1 MKRPDAF
8 SIKQIALAF
17 ITGLLVL
24 MSLIGGFAAYQIRD
38 GTCSLEIHYLF
49 AAAFELTSAV
59 QRLLRLTDDQAA
71 NLAGWDET
79 RQQLVLPEYYSYW
92 RDQRVY
98 ESGMLPSHFVKVAL
112 YTPPGSLLAPSPAK
126 NSLPARLPADISPP
140 SSWLVDEAGTTVLYH
155 AFPVYIDERH
165 QTLLGYGMIRLDFM
179 PALLQQE
186 ALHFADKASI
196 KLPLQPGDSLPA
208 TKLLTR
214 LAFNAQP

>member
-1 MKRPDAF
+1 MKWPDAI

-24 MSLIGGFAAYQIRD
+24 MSLIGGFAAYQTREV
-38 GTCSLEIHYLF
+38 TRSLEQHNQN
-49 AAAFELTSAV
+49 AAASELTSAA
-59 QRLLRLTDDQAA
+59 QRLLHQTDDQAA
-71 NLAGWDET
+71 KLAGWDET

-98 ESGMLPSHFVKVAL
+98 ESGMLPSHFVRVAL
-112 YTPPGSLLAPSPAK
+112 YTPSGLLLAPSPAK
-126 NSLPARLPADISPP
+126 NSLPARLPSDISPP

-186 ALHFADKASI
+186 VLHFADKASVR
-196 KLPLQPGDSLPA
+196 
-208 TKLLTR
+208 LTV
-214 LAFNAQP
+214 